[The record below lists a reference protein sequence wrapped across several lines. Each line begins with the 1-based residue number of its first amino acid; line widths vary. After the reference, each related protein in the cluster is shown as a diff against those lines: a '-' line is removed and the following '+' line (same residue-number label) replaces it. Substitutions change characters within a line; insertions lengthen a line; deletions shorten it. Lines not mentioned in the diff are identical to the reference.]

1 MTTACE
7 AAPTPRRSGWSWL
20 GWWLPV
26 AAVTGLA
33 VGVAGPDLAVLFGY
47 RSLGPVAAVAH
58 PFARTL
64 AIGAGTVAVAGLL
77 VAVVYVPG
85 APRGALSP
93 VGYGAL
99 AVVRRACPVL
109 CAAALVVALLTVSET
124 IGIRP
129 AALVVDPPTL
139 LVAMATVEPAAGWV
153 ITAVIALLVGGLAS
167 MVLTWRGA
175 SGLLMLLVAGFAVP
189 PATSVANSERAHDWY
204 GDALVLH
211 TVAGVLWLASTIA
224 VTTLWRRSLV
234 DRAVLG
240 RHSRI
245 ALGCSVVLLLSGLV
259 PTALDVGV
267 DGLASGYG
275 LLVVASAALL
285 VAGLVAVRRLWRPRR
300 APRLW
305 AAELTILMAAAAA
318 GTAMSRLVPPGAA
331 ETTPYRESE
340 RLVYLLGY
348 DLPARMGL
356 VELAGWWRIDLLFA
370 PAALVAA
377 AAYLHAVRKLRR
389 RGGTWPVSRT
399 ATWTAGC
406 LTVLVATSSG
416 IGAYAT
422 AVFGVHLL
430 GHALLA
436 TVAPLLLILGH
447 PLTLVRCVG
456 STRTVER
463 VAALLDAAP
472 MRALH
477 RPAVAWCVATV
488 AVFGVYATGLFDAV
502 VLEHWSHPAM
512 DALALGSGVVLFR
525 AVLGSR
531 EPQPPPFVRLGLLFA
546 VMMLHAAFGIWLL
559 VQAEPLA
566 GWFYAAVA
574 MPFVPDLLADQR
586 QGAVV
591 AWVVSDLA
599 MVAAALSVARSWMV
613 HDRASSA
620 AQQEASAAARPAPLS
635 S

>member
-1 MTTACE
+1 MTIRRESALRS
-7 AAPTPRRSGWSWL
+7 RRSGWSWL
-20 GWWLPV
+20 GWWLLV
-26 AAVTGLA
+26 AAITGLA

-58 PFARTL
+58 PFARTV

-85 APRGALSP
+85 SPRGALSP
-93 VGYGAL
+93 VGYRAL
-99 AVVRRACPVL
+99 AVVRRGCVGL
-109 CAAALVVALLTVSET
+109 CATALAVALLTVSET

-129 AALVVDPPTL
+129 AALLVDPPTL
-139 LVAMATVEPAAGWV
+139 LLALLTVEPAAGWV
-153 ITAVIALLVGGLAS
+153 IIAGVALLVGGLAGV
-167 MVLTWRGA
+167 VLTWRGV

-204 GDALVLH
+204 GDALTLH
-211 TVAGVLWLASTIA
+211 TVAGVLWLGSTIA
-224 VTTLWRRSLV
+224 VTTVWRAKLV
-234 DRAVLG
+234 DQAVLG

-245 ALGCSVVLLLSGLV
+245 VLGCSVALLVSGLV
-259 PTALDVGV
+259 PTALDVGL
-267 DGLASGYG
+267 DGLVSGYG
-275 LLVVASAALL
+275 LLVVASAVLLL
-285 VAGLVAVRRLWRPRR
+285 VGILIVGRRRWSPRR
-300 APRLW
+300 APQMW
-305 AAELTILMAAAAA
+305 AAELTILTAAAAA
-318 GTAMSRLVPPGAA
+318 GTAMSRLVPPGAQEA
-331 ETTPYRESE
+331 IPYRESE

-356 VELAGWWRIDLLFA
+356 AELVGWWRIDLLFA

-389 RGGTWPVSRT
+389 GGGTWPLSRT
-399 ATWTAGC
+399 AGWVAGC

-436 TVAPLLLILGH
+436 TVAPLLLVLGH
-447 PLTLVRCVG
+447 PVTLIRRVG
-456 STRTVER
+456 STGIVER
-463 VAALLDAAP
+463 VDALLDAAP
-472 MRALH
+472 IRALH
-477 RPAVAWCVATV
+477 RPAVAWCVAAV

-531 EPQPPPFVRLGLLFA
+531 DPQPPPFVRLGLLFA

-559 VQAEPLA
+559 VQAEPVA
-566 GWFYAAVA
+566 GQFYAAVA

-599 MVAAALSVARSWMV
+599 MVAAALAVARSWMV
-613 HDRASSA
+613 HDRVGSA
-620 AQQEASAAARPAPLS
+620 TQ
-635 S
+635 